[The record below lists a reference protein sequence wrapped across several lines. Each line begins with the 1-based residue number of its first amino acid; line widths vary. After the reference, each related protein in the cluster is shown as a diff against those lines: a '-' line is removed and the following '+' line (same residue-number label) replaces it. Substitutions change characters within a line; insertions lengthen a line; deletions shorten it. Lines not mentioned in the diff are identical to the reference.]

1 MFFLPLCSKWSENNR
16 QVEVGQLAMIPGLTF
31 SVSAGFLRCQNLAGL
46 VCLKLLVS
54 VWITLYFSLSHCRV
68 VMSSEFSGTEPFLE
82 AISFLAKSYKVLK
95 SGFLFQYNNFTLI
108 QPQLSLEDCSPLS
121 PVETR
126 LQHLIS
132 AMYLEL
138 CMVLWEEQLLQEM
151 LFSSRDLFHAWCP
164 WASLLLFVM

>member
-1 MFFLPLCSKWSENNR
+1 
-16 QVEVGQLAMIPGLTF
+16 
-31 SVSAGFLRCQNLAGL
+31 
-46 VCLKLLVS
+46 
-54 VWITLYFSLSHCRV
+54 
-68 VMSSEFSGTEPFLE
+68 MSSEFSGTESSLE
-82 AISFLAKSYKVLK
+82 AISFIAKSYKVLK

-132 AMYLEL
+132 AMYWEL

-151 LFSSRDLFHAWCP
+151 LFSSRDLSFMMP
-164 WASLLLFVM
+164 MSFTISIL